1 MTRVAHLKCGW
12 DLTAIRNDGQER
24 HIEVKGVS
32 SSMPSVLLTRNE
44 LRTAE
49 TDTAWLLAVVTN
61 ALTDPTLAEYDRKT
75 VAAAADPTIYRVNLA
90 P

>member
-32 SSMPSVLLTRNE
+32 SSIPSVLLTRNE
-44 LRTAE
+44 LRTA
-49 TDTAWLLAVVTN
+49 
-61 ALTDPTLAEYDRKT
+61 
-75 VAAAADPTIYRVNLA
+75 
-90 P
+90 